1 MVITREIRDEIKA
14 SISSSINSFL
24 KNDDFIKDLVQ
35 KVTESVVKTISAR
48 ITQLE
53 EKVEETIPGNSTVI
67 KELKDETKMLKEE
80 NEFLLQK
87 YDDLE
92 QHAKINNLRIYK
104 INETPNKNL
113 PQVMIQLFHTRLG
126 IKVGTEDIVTCT
138 RIGKRQPNNR
148 PTGVFI
154 KFSSTSIR
162 HNIFNNKKM
171 LKGSGIM
178 VKEDLTDNRMK
189 LMEAAIERASLKRV
203 WSYNG
208 TIYVMKD
215 NRRISIKNKDDLT
228 MI

>member
-1 MVITREIRDEIKA
+1 
-14 SISSSINSFL
+14 
-24 KNDDFIKDLVQ
+24 
-35 KVTESVVKTISAR
+35 
-48 ITQLE
+48 
-53 EKVEETIPGNSTVI
+53 
-67 KELKDETKMLKEE
+67 MLKAE

-92 QHAKINNLRIYK
+92 QQAKINNLRIYK
-104 INETPNKNL
+104 INETPNENL

-126 IKVGTEDIVTCT
+126 IKVGMEDIITCT

-148 PTGVFI
+148 PRGVFI

-171 LKGSGIM
+171 LKGSGIV
-178 VKEDLTDNRMK
+178 VKEDLTDNRLK